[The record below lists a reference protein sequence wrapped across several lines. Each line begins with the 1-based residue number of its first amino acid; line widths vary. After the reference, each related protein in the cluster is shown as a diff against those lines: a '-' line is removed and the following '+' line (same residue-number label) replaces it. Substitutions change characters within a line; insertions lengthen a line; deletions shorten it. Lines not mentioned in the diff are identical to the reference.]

1 MEPRKITQE
10 ELKEITDLRDNFA
23 AVFQNIGVVQIRI
36 KDLEI
41 ENDKNYTIL
50 SELRKKEEDV
60 FNRLKTNYGEGT
72 LDLTTGQINYNS

>member
-1 MEPRKITQE
+1 MESKQITQE

-23 AVFQNIGVVQIRI
+23 AVFQNIGVIQIRI

-41 ENDKNYTIL
+41 ENEKNYAVLI
-50 SELRKKEEDV
+50 ELRKKEEEV